1 MKAVLYS
8 PPVVFAAFLL
18 IFFLAMRFLA
28 KYAVR
33 GAASERALDP
43 YACGQRDFENY
54 VNPDYIQFFRYAFV
68 FTVMHVVALV
78 ITTASI
84 STAAALPMV
93 YVAASILSLAII
105 FRK

>member
-1 MKAVLYS
+1 MKAILYS
-8 PPVVFAAFLL
+8 PPVIFAVFLAL
-18 IFFLAMRFLA
+18 FFFAMRFLSR
-28 KYAVR
+28 YAAR
-33 GAASERALDP
+33 GAASGRALDP

-78 ITTASI
+78 ITTASVY
-84 STAAALPMV
+84 TAALLPLV